1 MKRVGYVA
9 VWTAAL
15 LFTSFGVATAQTKAA
30 TPAQNKSEGA
40 MMGSGGGMP
49 MMGGPGRMGM
59 MGMMGMAD
67 HVEGRIAFLKAEL
80 KITEEQMTQ

>member
-30 TPAQNKSEGA
+30 TPAQKRPEGA
-40 MMGSGGGMP
+40 MMGSGSGMP

-59 MGMMGMAD
+59 MGMM
-67 HVEGRIAFLKAEL
+67 EWP
-80 KITEEQMTQ
+80 ITSKGGSPFSRPS

>member
-15 LFTSFGVATAQTKAA
+15 LVTSFGVVSAQTQAA
-30 TPAQNKSEGA
+30 PPVQNMPRGA
-40 MMGSGGGMP
+40 MMGSGSGTP

-67 HVEGRIAFLKAEL
+67 HVEGRIAFL
-80 KITEEQMTQ
+80 